1 VSIDSGISNENTA
14 PPSGA
19 FSAFAWVKVGLPE
32 QAIISQT
39 DGFGYGAAWLCA
51 DSSGGKLMTKL
62 MDPQPRP
69 TDSCVGVC
77 VADNR

>member
-1 VSIDSGISNENTA
+1 MSIDSGISNENTA

-19 FSAFAWVKVGLPE
+19 FSAFAWVKGGLPE

-51 DSSGGKLMTKL
+51 DSSGGKLMTKVRV
-62 MDPQPRP
+62 PQELQ
-69 TDSCVGVC
+69 
-77 VADNR
+77 A